1 MQYSTYFML
10 STKFNSGDN
19 NHGRKVE
26 ETAAFLF
33 KNGMRPEVIN
43 RIIHTRP
50 KLLDDSLANTMELY
64 SNMSKNGFKPEQI
77 SQIISE
83 TPELLMMNPTCIKAF
98 TKSCKDNSIEQDQIK
113 AILIY
118 SPPHMVHL
126 MRYIGMDNESIEKAV
141 KGTNILFYYS
151 DSMWTAIDMLK
162 ELRVDMANIREFVKN
177 NYKKLSFKAD
187 NAKNV
192 FYTLRVMELSNL
204 EISSMII
211 KQPFILYYNSESIRG
226 VFDALLNLGADFD
239 SITQLFMVH
248 PEIMDC
254 KIENLCIIRNLMKG
268 LGESTGIIEVL
279 EKDPS
284 ILVNTN
290 ENRINTT
297 VGTLLKNGFNL
308 KDVLS
313 ILKEMPSILS
323 SCDKDGVENIL
334 SIVRTFTKNERAMV
348 KVFLDNPQLLVS
360 DHIRVMSNLKLLSEF
375 NFDPFY
381 FTDVLSKSDFTS
393 ADIENN
399 KKIITLFNSLDMSN
413 EHMLKLMEYSNIFF
427 MPFDDLEQAIGSLI
441 MNGHSKND
449 ILKSIIEKP
458 EAFFKLSYR
467 SLRRISDDDING
479 PE

>member
-1 MQYSTYFML
+1 MQYLTYFML
-10 STKFNSGDN
+10 GTKFNSGDN
-19 NHGRKVE
+19 NRGRKVE

-33 KNGMRPEVIN
+33 KNGMTPEVIN

-64 SNMSKNGFKPEQI
+64 SNISKNGFKPEQI
-77 SQIISE
+77 SQIVAE
-83 TPELLMMNPTCIKAF
+83 TPELLMMNPTHIKAF
-98 TKSCKDNSIEQDQIK
+98 TKSCKENSIEQDQIK

-126 MRYIGMDNESIEKAV
+126 MRCIGMGNDDIEKTV
-141 KGTNILFYYS
+141 KGTDILFYYN
-151 DSMWTAIDMLK
+151 DGVWGAIDMLK
-162 ELRVDMANIREFVKN
+162 ELKVDIADIREFVKN
-177 NYKKLSFKAD
+177 NYKKLSFKSD
-187 NAKNV
+187 NAKKV
-192 FYTLRVMELSNL
+192 FHTLRIMELSNL

-211 KQPFILYYNSESIRG
+211 KQPFILYYNPENIHG
-226 VFDALLNLGADFD
+226 IFDAFLDTGADFE

-268 LGESTGIIEVL
+268 LGDQSGVIDVL

-290 ENRINTT
+290 ENKVNMV
-297 VGTLLKNGFNL
+297 VGMMLKNGFNL
-308 KDVLS
+308 KEVSL

-323 SCDKDGVENIL
+323 CCNKDGVENII
-334 SIVRTFTKNERAMV
+334 SIARTFTKNERAMV
-348 KVFLDNPQLLVS
+348 KVFLDNPQLLAS
-360 DHIRVMSNLKLLSEF
+360 DHVRVMSNLKLLSEL

-381 FTDVLSKSDFTS
+381 FADILSKSDFTS
-393 ADIENN
+393 ADVENN
-399 KKIITLFNSLDMSN
+399 KKIIILFNSLDMPK
-413 EHMLKLMEYSNIFF
+413 EHILKLMKYSNIFF

-441 MNGHSKND
+441 VNGHSKSD
-449 ILKSIIEKP
+449 ILKSIVEKP
-458 EAFFKLSYR
+458 EVFFKLSYR
-467 SLRRISDDDING
+467 SLRRISDDDLNG